1 MLIEGINTLTS
12 FAKKS
17 IQNLKDVVKIAE
29 LSNGLNVAELF
40 HGPTLAFKDLSL
52 GVVGQLINYFLE
64 KHQKHMTI
72 LIGKVWITA
81 QHN

>member
-1 MLIEGINTLTS
+1 MIR
-12 FAKKS
+12 FAS
-17 IQNLKDVVKIAE
+17 

-64 KHQKHMTI
+64 KRQKHMTI
-72 LIGKVWITA
+72 LIGEEFVIIKNDKLGKENCSTPEDYVLGLAYSHI
-81 QHN
+81 

>member
-1 MLIEGINTLTS
+1 MTHSVDPSSSEDVIQ
-12 FAKKS
+12 FAS
-17 IQNLKDVVKIAE
+17 

-64 KHQKHMTI
+64 KKQKHMTI
-72 LIGKVWITA
+72 LIGKKNASGV
-81 QHN
+81 